1 MKKNYISPEFDYAQ
15 FELSTRICASYYEGV
30 IDDVYPSEID
40 GDEDV

>member
-15 FELSTRICASYYEGV
+15 FELSTRICASYEGV
-30 IDDVYPSEID
+30 IDDGYPSEID